1 MVNKKI
7 ILSVLII
14 GCIATVAGAG
24 TWAYYSTS
32 ATSSNNSFT
41 AGKMDINVTEE
52 IGNVAGIK
60 PGDKIGDKEIVI
72 KNEGNID
79 IGSVK
84 LTFTSTDND
93 LSQNIEFKKVTVGNK
108 DLKNKGVLSGLN
120 NETLEYKPNS
130 SIIPGDSFTI
140 ILKGLEMKKEVTEGQ
155 GQTSTLSIKLEAEQA
170 H

>member
-60 PGDKIGDKEIVI
+60 PGDEIGDKEIVI

-120 NETLEYKPNS
+120 NETLEYKPDN

-140 ILKGLEMKKEVTEGQ
+140 ILEGLEMKKEVTEGQ